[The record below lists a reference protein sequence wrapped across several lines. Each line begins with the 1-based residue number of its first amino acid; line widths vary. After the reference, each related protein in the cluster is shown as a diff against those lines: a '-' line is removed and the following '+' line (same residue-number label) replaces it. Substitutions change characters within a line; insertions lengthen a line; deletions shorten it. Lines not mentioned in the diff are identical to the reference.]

1 MTLSEKILALRKDR
15 GYSQEELAE
24 QLRVSRQAVSC
35 WETGSAQPD
44 ASNVLQLSKLFGV
57 STDYLLNDDYERDTL
72 TGRSG
77 EDAADR
83 RERLQKI
90 IGLVIAGI
98 GLLGNF
104 VIFVLS
110 RLIPVMLPQVVYE
123 NGEKMY
129 QYNRNFI
136 GYSYFEFLDRHNLD
150 FLVKLFWCLLAAGVI
165 CYLVSGAQKPM
176 VSQQKDPP

>member
-136 GYSYFEFLDRHNLD
+136 GYSYFMSAE
-150 FLVKLFWCLLAAGVI
+150 
-165 CYLVSGAQKPM
+165 
-176 VSQQKDPP
+176 

>member
-1 MTLSEKILALRKDR
+1 MIMKEI
-15 GYSQEELAE
+15 Q
-24 QLRVSRQAVSC
+24 
-35 WETGSAQPD
+35 
-44 ASNVLQLSKLFGV
+44 
-57 STDYLLNDDYERDTL
+57 RDTL

-136 GYSYFEFLDRHNLD
+136 GYSYFEFLDQHNLD

-176 VSQQKDPP
+176 VSLQKDPP